1 MRHTPY
7 LGMYHRRGMDRQIP
21 AVTLVLVALALTL
34 EYRSRNHHSLV
45 TPHHRTFT
53 VLRLLRLWRLAA
65 HDLRLLWF
73 ALRHPH
79 RPLWL
84 LPAAI
89 LLAFYALEPFNF
101 VVPAI
106 GVVDD
111 FIVLPLI
118 LRVLVQFLPLEIRAG
133 YGLRSARGR

>member
-1 MRHTPY
+1 VICPPG
-7 LGMYHRRGMDRQIP
+7 LVP
-21 AVTLVLVALALTL
+21 LAATLDCCP
-34 EYRSRNHHSLV
+34 RNHHSLV
-45 TPHHRTFT
+45 ASDHRMFA
-53 VLRLLRLWRLAA
+53 VIRLLRLWRLGAN
-65 HDLRLLWF
+65 DLRLLWF

-79 RPLWL
+79 RPVWL

-111 FIVLPLI
+111 FVVLPLLLHI
-118 LRVLVQFLPLEIRAG
+118 LVQFLPLEIRAG
-133 YGLRSARGR
+133 YGLTAVRRL